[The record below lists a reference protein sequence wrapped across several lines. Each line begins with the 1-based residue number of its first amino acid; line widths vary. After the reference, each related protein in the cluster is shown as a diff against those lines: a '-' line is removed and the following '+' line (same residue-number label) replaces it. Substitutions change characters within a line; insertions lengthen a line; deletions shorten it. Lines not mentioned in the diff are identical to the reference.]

1 MKTLIQIKKELN
13 DLINEIESLIGT
25 QTEIPVRIVNIN
37 KPKTRR
43 RHRKVLFTGKLLR
56 YNSED
61 IALKKRALE
70 LLENQLETQSAY
82 QLGKIIGFQSPSTV
96 KEIIKRQTLNR
107 GSAERIVKLFG

>member
-61 IALKKRALE
+61 IALRKEHWNYWKISWKH
-70 LLENQLETQSAY
+70 NQLT
-82 QLGKIIGFQSPSTV
+82 
-96 KEIIKRQTLNR
+96 N
-107 GSAERIVKLFG
+107 